1 MTTVTSLPPIAGGID
16 RARSAATARP
26 GLFTRFASAF
36 MAARQRQADREVEAV
51 LGRSGARLTD
61 EVERRLCGAEIGARY
76 GRG

>member
-16 RARSAATARP
+16 RARPAATARP
-26 GLFTRFASAF
+26 GPFTRFANAF

-61 EVERRLCGAEIGARY
+61 EVERRLCADEMNERF